1 MQELA
6 IQPEQ
11 RLNAPQGSAKPTK
24 HRISRK
30 VMQAIELLATGECK
44 TQKAAAARV
53 NITPEWLCKQLARE
67 QVTAVMRERMT
78 RGISVAGLRAATRM
92 AELIDAESEKVSH
105 SAAAFILGV
114 EGLAPKQHGGIT
126 INNNVQAAGYVINLA
141 TKAEQQPAI
150 DITPERGVSGGVS
163 ETTG

>member
-6 IQPEQ
+6 TQPEQ
-11 RLNAPQGSAKPTK
+11 RLSAPQGSAKPTK

-114 EGLAPKQHGGIT
+114 EGLAPKQGGGIT
-126 INNNVQAAGYVINLA
+126 INNNNVQAAGYVIKLR
-141 TKAEQQPAI
+141 AEDDSAPI
-150 DITPERGVSGGVS
+150 DITPGRGVAGGVA
-163 ETTG
+163 E